1 MLGVPT
7 ETVHFSAACGP
18 NLAQSAGD
26 PAPHAQIFPLASA
39 KILPRVLVVDDEGLL
54 RWSVAE
60 VLADGGYQVL
70 EAQNGRDARVA
81 MADDEH
87 PIDVMLVDLKLPDV
101 DGLQLVREA
110 RRCCLTCPIL
120 VMTAY
125 GSAETLDA
133 AVAAGAH
140 GVIAKP
146 FDLDD
151 LLRMVRHVC
160 PPSTR

>member
-7 ETVHFSAACGP
+7 ETVHFSAVCGP
-18 NLAQSAGD
+18 ELAQYAGD
-26 PAPHAQIFPLASA
+26 PVSRAQIIPLAPA
-39 KILPRVLVVDDEGLL
+39 KIFPRVLVVDDEGLL

-60 VLADGGYQVL
+60 MLADGGYQVL
-70 EAQNGRDARVA
+70 EARNGRDARVA
-81 MADDEH
+81 IADAEH
-87 PIDVMLVDLKLPDV
+87 PIDVMLVDLKLPDA
-101 DGLQLVREA
+101 DGLRLVREA
-110 RRCCLTCPIL
+110 RRRSLTCPIL

-125 GSAETLDA
+125 GSADTLDA

-151 LLRMVRHVC
+151 LLRMVRQVC